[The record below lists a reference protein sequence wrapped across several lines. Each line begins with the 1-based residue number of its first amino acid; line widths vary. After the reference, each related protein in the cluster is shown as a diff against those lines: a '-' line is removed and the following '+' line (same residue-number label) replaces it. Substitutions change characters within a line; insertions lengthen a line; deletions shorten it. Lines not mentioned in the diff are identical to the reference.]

1 METRLRRAPNRPP
14 LDRRF
19 QLLLPAADGGDVT
32 KYLVRDIAN
41 FFWYLKL
48 DETEKLAALRH
59 YLSSNTR
66 TPLSDR
72 ELLHLVDAAIAERD
86 EREQA

>member
-1 METRLRRAPNRPP
+1 M
-14 LDRRF
+14 
-19 QLLLPAADGGDVT
+19 
-32 KYLVRDIAN
+32 RDIAN